1 MNLSLRRERALLKY
15 LAILTIIFPAVAVAQ
30 PQEWLVTTDMYGNPL
45 YQYLEIEDTSGALTG
60 NLGGDALKGNRA
72 GSKLHFEAGGSLYD
86 ATLGDGKM
94 TGAADMP
101 DTNDQTKRAQ
111 HSLIARRLPAKP
123 AKPRHIDFVP
133 TSWSN
138 EFSAHKPPV
147 ETIWPGDTVHTTT
160 IDSGG
165 VDEHGVTRALYG
177 NPQTGPFFVRGAMPG
192 DTLAIHID
200 RLKLNRNY
208 AESLDT
214 IVSRALTAK
223 MAADAKD
230 LGKPVR
236 WRLDI
241 KNGVARPENAQ
252 GALADF
258 SVPLR
263 PMLGCI
269 AVAPDFGFAPF
280 STGDS
285 GRFGGNMDFNGIV
298 EGATVY
304 LPVYQ
309 PGALLYLGDA
319 HAAQGDG
326 ETTQYGLETSM
337 DVTFHVEVIH
347 SSVAAPRVRS
357 TKGIMALGFGGSTE
371 DALRMATAGLA
382 QWLEHDYG
390 LTISQTA
397 QVFGGAMHYTVSELA
412 DRNVGVVAWLDA
424 DVLKGL
430 KAAK

>member
-1 MNLSLRRERALLKY
+1 MLKY
-15 LAILTIIFPAVAVAQ
+15 LAALIVAIPFTASAQ
-30 PQEWLVTTDMYGNPL
+30 PREWLLTTDMYGNPL
-45 YQYLEIEDTSGALTG
+45 YQHLVVEDTNGELTGNLDGDALTG
-60 NLGGDALKGNRA
+60 NRSGTALR
-72 GSKLHFEAGGSLYD
+72 FDAGGSKYEATIDHD
-86 ATLGDGKM
+86 AMKGI
-94 TGAADMP
+94 ADTQ
-101 DTNDQTKRAQ
+101 DTNDRAKRAQ
-111 HSLIARRLPAKP
+111 HAFTARILPLP
-123 AKPRHIDFVP
+123 PGKPRHVDFVP

-177 NPQTGPFFVRGAMPG
+177 NPQTGPFFVGGVIPG

-200 RLKLNRNY
+200 RLNLNRDY
-208 AESLDT
+208 ADSLDT
-214 IVSRALTAK
+214 IVSRALTTK

-236 WRLDI
+236 WKLDI

-252 GALADF
+252 GALANF

-347 SSVAAPRVRS
+347 SAIASPRVRS
-357 TKGIMALGFGGSTE
+357 AKGMMALGFGGSTE

-382 QWLEHDYG
+382 QWLQQDYG

-397 QVFGGAMHYTVSELA
+397 QVFGGAMHYTISELA

-424 DVLKGL
+424 DVVKGL
-430 KAAK
+430 KLAK